1 MSSAETPPQP
11 RSVETRDALP
21 RDQLPPS
28 SAARLANG
36 EAIRERVPRSSQGT
50 WQAPED
56 RPDPVSILEDQAKD
70 RVPELVPI
78 RYGRML
84 ESAFAFFRGGAAI
97 MAWDLSRSPTS
108 DLRVQACGDAH
119 LENFGIYAAPD
130 RTMVFDL
137 NDFDETLPAP
147 FEWDLKRLVASVAIA
162 ARDMDFTEEQSR
174 AASRAAATYYRDLM
188 GEFAG
193 MRALDLWYSR
203 IPLERILAVVEAG
216 GNAQAMKQAKKQAKK
231 ARRRTSLGALEKFA
245 VKDGDSWKIK
255 PEPPLIE
262 TIPVDKLPVG
272 PEMFAQGLQD
282 YSETLT
288 PEKQMVIDRYRF
300 ADVARKVVGVG
311 SVGTVAMMIL
321 MVGDRDDDPLF
332 LQLKQATTSVLEPYA
347 GKSAYSHPGE
357 RVVQGQRIMQSA
369 SDSFLGWVTGAL
381 GLGLDYYV
389 RQLRD
394 MKGSADL
401 GKMGPEG
408 LIDYAGLCGS
418 CLAHA
423 HARSGDAATM
433 TGYIGTCDEMVEAM
447 ADFAEAY
454 ADQNEQDF
462 QALVAAEKSG
472 RVEAEFGL

>member
-1 MSSAETPPQP
+1 M
-11 RSVETRDALP
+11 
-21 RDQLPPS
+21 
-28 SAARLANG
+28 
-36 EAIRERVPRSSQGT
+36 
-50 WQAPED
+50 
-56 RPDPVSILEDQAKD
+56 SILEEQSKD
-70 RVPELVPI
+70 RVPELIPI

-97 MAWDLSRSPTS
+97 MAWDLSRTPTS

-119 LENFGIYAAPD
+119 LENFGAFAAPD
-130 RTMVFDL
+130 RQMIFDL

-162 ARDMDFTEEQSR
+162 ARDKDFSGEDSR
-174 AASRAAATYYRDLM
+174 AATRAAVTYYRDLM

-193 MRALDLWYSR
+193 MRFIDLWYSR
-203 IPLERILAVVEAG
+203 IPMEKILESVEATG
-216 GNAQAMKQAKKQAKK
+216 DKRAMKQAKKAVKK
-231 ARRRTSLGALEKFA
+231 ATRRTSLGALQKFA

-262 TIPVDKLPVG
+262 TLPVEQIPGG
-272 PEMFAQGLQD
+272 PEIFAQGLRD
-282 YSETLT
+282 YGETLS
-288 PEKQMVIDRYRF
+288 PEKRIVIERYQF

-321 MVGDRDDDPLF
+321 MIGDRDDDPLF

-347 GKSAYSHPGE
+347 GASVYSHAGE
-357 RVVQGQRIMQSA
+357 RVVQGQRIMQA
-369 SDSFLGWVTGAL
+369 ATDSFLGWVTGAM
-381 GLGLDYYV
+381 GMGLDYYV

-394 MKGSADL
+394 MKGSVDL
-401 GKMGPEG
+401 DKMGPEG
-408 LIDYAGLCGS
+408 LANYAALCGS
-418 CLAHA
+418 CLAHS

-433 TGYIGTCDEMVEAM
+433 TGYIGTCDEMVDAM

-462 QALVAAEKSG
+462 EALVAAEKSG
-472 RVEAEFGL
+472 RIKAEFDI